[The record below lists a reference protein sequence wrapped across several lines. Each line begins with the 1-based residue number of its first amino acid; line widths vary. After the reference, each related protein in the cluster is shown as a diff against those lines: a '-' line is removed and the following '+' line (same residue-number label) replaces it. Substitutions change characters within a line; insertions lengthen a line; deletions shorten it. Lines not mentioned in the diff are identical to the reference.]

1 MRTAPEFSG
10 AAPEIKREF
19 GSDSSL
25 EGTGFEPLVPPRK
38 RRPSREAPRPTIVV
52 SRDYLCL
59 MTPSS
64 LSVRHLRNSRETFH
78 KSGTDGSNPVPSSG
92 ESGELGSRS
101 MRRRPGPSGKWRL
114 DADICHPTVRLSG
127 DVRPGALV
135 QHFRDRASRSS
146 VEGDT
151 LGASPAQG
159 KTPG

>member
-64 LSVRHLRNSRETFH
+64 LSVRHLSSAG
-78 KSGTDGSNPVPSSG
+78 KSSISG
-92 ESGELGSRS
+92 QPAPHACIDR
-101 MRRRPGPSGKWRL
+101 
-114 DADICHPTVRLSG
+114 
-127 DVRPGALV
+127 
-135 QHFRDRASRSS
+135 RDRQSWNRWFADSPLEEAGFEPSVPLRWCCRSRPLRSTS
-146 VEGDT
+146 FGRIN
-151 LGASPAQG
+151 LNRHLIGCIHGNG
-159 KTPG
+159 KYLLTKERTTPPLN